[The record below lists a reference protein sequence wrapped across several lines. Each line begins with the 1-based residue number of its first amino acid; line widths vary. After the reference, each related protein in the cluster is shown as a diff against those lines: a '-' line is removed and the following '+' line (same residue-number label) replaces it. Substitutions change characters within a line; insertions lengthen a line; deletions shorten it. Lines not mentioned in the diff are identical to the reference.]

1 LRIFGKCSISLIIL
15 FVMISVFPSH
25 FSAHAYIIKTAP
37 YDNEILTN
45 SPREVV
51 IQFDESIES
60 PFDSIKVLDASGHR
74 VDLQNG
80 KVDPNRPSILKTG
93 LKPNLP
99 KGTYTVQWRVVSADG
114 HPVEGVIRFQIG
126 KGKQDTKETRTGT
139 KGYIPKADLIIIRW
153 LQYISNAAIVGL
165 LFFYLVLLP
174 NKLRH
179 KRYTEKVF
187 LRIVPISLVFLFVSI
202 VLSLPLQASIETDIP
217 WHEVWKLPL
226 LEELITGTNFGRI
239 WMIQLAMLVILV
251 LMISILVIVKSS
263 RELILWCCFVLGI
276 SLLFTK
282 AFTSHAAAQTTNVIT
297 LPMDMIH
304 LLAASV
310 WIGSLIGFAAFLPL
324 VKNEETKHIYLQMV
338 KSFYKWGIIFVLVI
352 AATGIYA
359 GFQYIP
365 DLHSLIT
372 TDYGK
377 VLLWK
382 VSLFIL
388 MLIFAAINFYKGRQL
403 REKGLGTSLW
413 GELLT
418 GAVIL
423 ILTVILA
430 NLPPAVSSPGPF
442 QQTNTVS
449 GNNITLNV
457 TPKVIGENTFIVTVK
472 DAKGQPLK
480 NIAQLSLT
488 FSMTDMDMEKDTVH
502 LTKENEGK
510 FQTKGL
516 YFIMAG
522 KWNVHVHI
530 LTTSLESIDTDFYCQ
545 VSGK

>member
-1 LRIFGKCSISLIIL
+1 MSIL
-15 FVMISVFPSH
+15 FVLLSVFPSH
-25 FSAHAYIIKTAP
+25 FSAHAYIIKTSP
-37 YDNEILTN
+37 FDNEILTK
-45 SPREVV
+45 SPREIV
-51 IQFDESIES
+51 IQFDESIQS
-60 PFDSIKVLDASGHR
+60 PFDSIKVFDAAGHQ
-74 VDLQNG
+74 VDQQNG

-99 KGTYTVQWRVVSADG
+99 KGTYRVQWRVISADG
-114 HPVEGVIRFQIG
+114 HPVEGVISFQIG
-126 KGKQDTKETRTGT
+126 KGKPDMKETRTGT
-139 KGYIPKADLIIIRW
+139 KGYTPKVDLIIIRW
-153 LQYISNAAIVGL
+153 LQYISNAAIVGI

-174 NKLRH
+174 NELRH
-179 KRYTEKVF
+179 GRYTEKTF
-187 LRIVPISLVFLFVSI
+187 FRTVPISLVFLFVSI
-202 VLSLPLQASIETDIP
+202 VLSLPLQARIETGIS
-217 WHEVWKLPL
+217 WNKVVNFPL
-226 LEELITGTNFGRI
+226 LKELITGTNFGRI
-239 WMIQLAMLVILV
+239 WLIQLAILVMLALITSFLVIT
-251 LMISILVIVKSS
+251 KSTRQLS
-263 RELILWCCFVLGI
+263 LWGCFVLGI
-276 SLLFTK
+276 SLLLTK